1 MRHTKDCSLLAASC
15 SPCLIS
21 MSWVQRTDTIFCR
34 VPRRS
39 RSVSTM
45 TYRYKRGFKIPD
57 LLITSSVSFI
67 TFPLTDFSLVISHI
81 FLFGILC
88 SNFFFLITGCR
99 TLWISYC
106 WVSGFCSFLFKCVC
120 PSSDRQVKVLADQL
134 HILRLVFKLCHCSC
148 TILFTHGNLAP
159 LLRYDFF
166 AFSTEYSQWSRK
178 TLLATWISDISTENS
193 YMFLVIRCLILWCLP
208 PYTFTS

>member
-1 MRHTKDCSLLAASC
+1 MRHIKDCSLLAASC

-21 MSWVQRTDTIFCR
+21 MSWVQRTDMIFCR

-88 SNFFFLITGCR
+88 SNFFFYYWMQDIMNFILLSI
-99 TLWISYC
+99 WILQFSFQVC
-106 WVSGFCSFLFKCVC
+106 VSFCKL
-120 PSSDRQVKVLADQL
+120 RQVKVLADQL
-134 HILRLVFKLCHCSC
+134 HILRLVFKLCHCRC

-166 AFSTEYSQWSRK
+166 AFSTEYPQ
-178 TLLATWISDISTENS
+178 
-193 YMFLVIRCLILWCLP
+193 
-208 PYTFTS
+208 

>member
-88 SNFFFLITGCR
+88 SNFFFLLLDAGHYEFHIVEYLDFAVFFSSVCVLLLTGKLR
-99 TLWISYC
+99 FLQIS
-106 WVSGFCSFLFKCVC
+106 
-120 PSSDRQVKVLADQL
+120 
-134 HILRLVFKLCHCSC
+134 
-148 TILFTHGNLAP
+148 FT
-159 LLRYDFF
+159 F
-166 AFSTEYSQWSRK
+166 
-178 TLLATWISDISTENS
+178 
-193 YMFLVIRCLILWCLP
+193 
-208 PYTFTS
+208 

>member
-1 MRHTKDCSLLAASC
+1 MRHIKDGSLLAASC

-21 MSWVQRTDTIFCR
+21 MSWVQQTDMIFCR
-34 VPRRS
+34 VPRWS

-88 SNFFFLITGCR
+88 SNFLLLDAGHYEFHIVEYLDFAVFF
-99 TLWISYC
+99 SS
-106 WVSGFCSFLFKCVC
+106 VCV
-120 PSSDRQVKVLADQL
+120 L
-134 HILRLVFKLCHCSC
+134 
-148 TILFTHGNLAP
+148 
-159 LLRYDFF
+159 
-166 AFSTEYSQWSRK
+166 
-178 TLLATWISDISTENS
+178 LLAGKLRFLQISFI
-193 YMFLVIRCLILWCLP
+193 F
-208 PYTFTS
+208 